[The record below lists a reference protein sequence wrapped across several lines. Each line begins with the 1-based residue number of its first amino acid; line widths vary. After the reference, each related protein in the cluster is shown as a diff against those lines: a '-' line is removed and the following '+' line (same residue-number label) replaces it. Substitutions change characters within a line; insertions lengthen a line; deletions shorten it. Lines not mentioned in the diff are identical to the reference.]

1 MPPELDGYER
11 VHTVRASELCDEVH
25 DFKDWVEEQVDSS
38 DDIED
43 GAAAVG
49 CATVSILG
57 YGAGP
62 GGSLAILSVC
72 AGPIVACAAQDAIES
87 NVPCGDPKIY
97 IYIPES
103 EVVANTTQAAIMM
116 VDCEEA
122 ISDDIEQLADDMQQ
136 TAEEYGED
144 IYDYTVST
152 GDEVA
157 DALGDAAASAEE
169 VADDLISSGLS
180 LLP

>member
-11 VHTVRASELCDEVH
+11 VHTLRASELCDEVH
-25 DFKDWVEEQVDSS
+25 DLKDWVEEQVDSS

-43 GAAAVG
+43 GAAKVG
-49 CATVSILG
+49 CATLSLLG
-57 YGAGP
+57 LASGP
-62 GGSLAILSVC
+62 GTSVAIASIC
-72 AGPIVACAAQDAIES
+72 AGPIAACAAQDVIES
-87 NVPCGDPKIY
+87 NVPCGDPWIY
-97 IYIPES
+97 IYVPES
-103 EVVANTTQAAIMM
+103 EVVANTTGAAMM
-116 VDCEEA
+116 MIDCEEA
-122 ISDDIEQLADDMQQ
+122 ISDDIDQLADDMQQ

-157 DALGDAAASAEE
+157 DALGDAASSAEE
-169 VADDLISSGLS
+169 AADDLISAGLS